1 MHEPTARRTSENK
14 EATRESSPS
23 FSFWRVQ
30 SKSKPNAEIPRNA
43 VLMATIPRGTDNAVM
58 LVASSNASQW
68 RREGGQ
74 SRAMDIVDSFRA
86 VPAPKTS
93 LKLRAKDR
101 SGGSS
106 LDF

>member
-1 MHEPTARRTSENK
+1 
-14 EATRESSPS
+14 
-23 FSFWRVQ
+23 
-30 SKSKPNAEIPRNA
+30 
-43 VLMATIPRGTDNAVM
+43 M
-58 LVASSNASQW
+58 LVASSNASRW